1 MTQRRVG
8 LYLRISEDRTGEGL
22 AVDRQRQ
29 DCVNLVQSR
38 GWTIAGEYVDNDIS
52 AAGKRRRPAFLRLL
66 EDVATHRVDVVV
78 AWALDRLV
86 RTPRDRLN
94 LVETCRTAGVSIV
107 LVRGSDMDLTTA
119 AGRLFAGLLGE
130 VAQHEIDVKSER
142 HRRQAQQAAEAGMP
156 GGGPRAFGYK
166 PGGMDVEPV
175 EAAAVAELYSR
186 FLAGAGLG
194 ELTDWLN
201 RRGFTTP
208 RGHRW
213 RSSSVRTVLAN
224 PRNAGLRGLKP
235 VVNEKTGRRAQWHDI
250 IGPGKWPG
258 IVDEPT
264 WRAAVQILRDPHR
277 VGRNN
282 TLGGAQPQ
290 HLLSR
295 IAICGRCGLHMHASS
310 GGAGIRTYKCSSKMH
325 LVRNALHLEEYVE
338 RAALTRLRRPD
349 AVALLADEDELV
361 ELARLR
367 DEAVVLRSRLAGL
380 AADYADGVLD
390 RDQMRVSS
398 DRLRSRLAEVD
409 ARVGD
414 AGQVDV
420 LAPIVLAEDD
430 ETAWA
435 VWDGYEVSTR
445 RMVIARIM
453 RITVLRG
460 RPGRPP
466 AGASLDPESVRIEW
480 IG

>member
-1 MTQRRVG
+1 MAQRRVA
-8 LYLRISEDRTGEGL
+8 LYLRISEDRSGEGL

-38 GWTIAGEYVDNDIS
+38 GWEIAGEYVDNDIS
-52 AAGKRRRPAFLRLL
+52 AAGKRKRPSFLRLL
-66 EDVATHRVDVVV
+66 EDIGAGRVDVVV

-94 LVETCRTAGVSIV
+94 LVDTCRTAGVSIV

-142 HRRQAQQAAEAGMP
+142 HRRQALQAAEAGMP
-156 GGGPRAFGYK
+156 AAGPRPFGYK
-166 PGGMDVEPV
+166 KGGMELESV
-175 EAAAVAELYSR
+175 EAAAVEELYSR
-186 FLAGAGLG
+186 FLSGAGLG

-235 VVNEKTGRRAQWHDI
+235 VVNEKTGLRAQWHQVV
-250 IGPGKWPG
+250 GPGRWPA

-264 WRAAVQILRDPHR
+264 WRATVQILRDPNR

-295 IAICGRCGLHMHASS
+295 IAICGKCGLHMHASS
-310 GGAGIRTYKCSSKMH
+310 GGKGIRTYKCSSKMH
-325 LVRNALHLEEYVE
+325 LVRNALHLERFVE
-338 RAALTRLRRPD
+338 RVALARLRRPD
-349 AVALLADEDELV
+349 AVGLLLNQDDRV
-361 ELARLR
+361 ELARWR
-367 DEAVVLRSRLAGL
+367 DEAVVLRNRLTGL

-398 DRLRSRLAEVD
+398 NRLREQLAVIEARIGEV
-409 ARVGD
+409 
-414 AGQVDV
+414 GQVDV
-420 LAPIVLAEDD
+420 LAPLVLADDD
-430 ETAWA
+430 EVARR
-435 VWDGYEVSTR
+435 VWDEYPVSTKR
-445 RMVIARIM
+445 LVISRIM

-460 RPGRPP
+460 RVGRPP
-466 AGASLDPESVRIEW
+466 AGAPFDPESVRIEW
-480 IG
+480 LG